1 MPYCSRCG
9 VEADEGVEACPLC
22 AAPIQSLEAP
32 TPKRGSGP
40 YPQHIIDPEDTYR
53 LSRAER
59 RRIAVELLSLAG
71 CLASAALFLV
81 DLLPDA
87 HLGWSRYAV
96 ASIALGWIASIA
108 PLVLYGRPKAW
119 LTAIGTAGVAFLFA
133 LDVMDGSIGWSLTLG
148 APITLVS
155 YAAIFATAAVI
166 RARSIKGLNTLGI
179 GALGLAFY
187 LIALEAIIRLGLR
200 TSVRPYWS
208 IVAALA
214 LVPVAIF
221 LFYLHGR
228 VLRGADLRKIFRL

>member
-9 VEADEGVEACPLC
+9 VEVDEGTAACPLC
-22 AAPIQSLEAP
+22 ATPIQSLDDTECKDG
-32 TPKRGSGP
+32 TGP

-59 RRIAVELLSLAG
+59 RRIAVELLTLAG
-71 CLASAALFLV
+71 ALACAALVLV

-96 ASIALGWIASIA
+96 ASIALGWLVSIA
-108 PLVLYGRPKAW
+108 PLVLYDRPKAW
-119 LTAIGTAGVAFLFA
+119 LAAIGTAGVAFLLA
-133 LDVMDGSIGWSLTLG
+133 LDGMDGRLGWSAALG
-148 APITLVS
+148 VPIALAS
-155 YAAIFATAAVI
+155 YAALGATAAVMM
-166 RARSIKGLNTLGI
+166 ARPIKGLNMLGI
-179 GALGLAFY
+179 GALGLAAY

-228 VLRGADLRKIFRL
+228 VLRGTNLRKIFRL